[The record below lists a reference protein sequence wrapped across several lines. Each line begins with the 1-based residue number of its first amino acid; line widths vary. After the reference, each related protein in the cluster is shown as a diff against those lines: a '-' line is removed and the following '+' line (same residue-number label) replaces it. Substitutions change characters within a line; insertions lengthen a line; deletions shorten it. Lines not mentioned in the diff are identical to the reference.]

1 MARWMGG
8 TTRGEHRT
16 TWVDAPKLAGRASE
30 SSRRVHP
37 RARPHARCPRSI
49 IWPSRLAR
57 PESAPGCALR
67 TRRSGRER
75 ARRLCRYDSDGA
87 AHRDGVYASRIT
99 LSAARPGR
107 TPGSRSREGFF
118 LASPVV
124 AGKARARRHAVVA
137 HRVTGAEKITGTG
150 THHLSRTEPCR
161 YCLCGYKRATM
172 STSLARNTSRSNQPP
187 NLW

>member
-1 MARWMGG
+1 MGD
-8 TTRGEHRT
+8 TARGEHRT
-16 TWVDAPKLAGRASE
+16 IGVDAPKLAGRASE
-30 SSRRVHP
+30 SSHRVHP
-37 RARPHARCPRSI
+37 RARPHAGCPRGASSGHPD
-49 IWPSRLAR
+49 WRGGERA
-57 PESAPGCALR
+57 GCAPR

-75 ARRLCRYDSDGA
+75 ARRLYRYHSDGA

-137 HRVTGAEKITGTG
+137 HRVTGATKITGTG

-172 STSLARNTSRSNQPP
+172 STSLA
-187 NLW
+187 